1 MSSSNTQRAG
11 KSSRDRGNKSPSA
24 ATTQSPKAVTATD
37 GHAKPPDGFIP
48 KVQPTPE
55 QIRLA
60 QIINDPTKQDDPDIK
75 NKVQQVMEVTGQ
87 SSDAVVI
94 ALHDCD
100 NDPTRAITMLI
111 EGNKQEGEWE
121 TRGKKK
127 KPVKEGNQQQQQ
139 QQQQKGDQGGPASS
153 NKENRGG
160 PRGEGGPPRNMPRG
174 SSGGGRGGGRGGSWK
189 NKEIEKNERNLED
202 GRTGERTGDMRPRG
216 GSRRGGRGGR
226 GGGVGGGRGS
236 RTFQNRGLGGHDGFP
251 QSMDTWT
258 NSTSAGG
265 QRASRGSQQQQ
276 QQQDTMAVGNWND
289 LAVSED
295 WSEEDWTG
303 QLETKVFT
311 ASGAAAIPPPA
322 PDTASIIQLLKES
335 PHESIS
341 VAQYNQQA
349 TESIKAAVGV
359 GSAANSVSNSSYPVT
374 QVVSSADSSSVTTSK
389 PVPAPQRTKTP
400 RVRVPPPSK
409 IPESAVEMPEDSAVS
424 SLEVQ
429 FGGLEFGTDTF
440 DFGAA
445 DGLAAVSTAQPT
457 MPPGLVQTEQ
467 ASVTASVPSSTP
479 YMDGHHSVSKVPSS
493 TVISSSPVGPMGPS
507 SVASKDVS
515 PTTAGAVP
523 QAQSQQPSQQQSQ
536 QQSLPSQ
543 PSAAAPPS
551 ASLPR
556 PPGIPAPKEPP
567 QGMGNS
573 VPPTANA
580 LGGAPASS
588 ATSAAVAASAAS
600 SASHKP
606 GSVMAPEHLLLQSQS
621 HSERSKPVSSSSVA
635 GPQSKMYTGGAAAQR
650 NSQGLEG
657 GLSSAGKVEQ
667 PMYSSAGGGGQHYSG
682 GAYPGGGGKGLVG
695 SYLAHSQGFPSST
708 TGQQHYYTAQQPT
721 SSTTAAFGQQQSN
734 EEKVYGYVEVEKE
747 DCVNHVQKRIGT
759 ALRNLVSRSKA
770 SGFQSLGGKGRLTA
784 DLITRLSSYYGW
796 ALKTH
801 KGDVDAMHKAVM
813 ATYHHIT
820 SNDTASNHSFCP
832 TGPNSWCRQNAAEA
846 RAAVA
851 EAVLRFNAGNARATA
866 SILKELSLSPST
878 GAAVVWLKKI
888 SGAWKLQ
895 LESQSA
901 QRSSALCADSADG
914 PLTASVFNLSWR
926 GFEIASRCNKATAH
940 RFPHANMERRSFKK
954 KRKTAQRFGARKAKP
969 PIVEKKFSPATSA
982 SSDDGVW
989 HDEDSQPSTSTHG
1002 ASSAS
1007 IDETVDMPL
1016 EQCFV
1021 PSEETSASR
1030 KRAAAVLESLR
1041 AVSAT
1046 ERKMSLIDQGDE
1058 SDIGTEDEDEFFLVQ
1073 QAALNGL
1080 LGSALCPQCKEPG
1093 LKMKHGTKHGLAV
1106 KMVLT
1111 CTACGADAKN
1121 AWSSPR
1127 MENSKSFEHDEVED
1141 VQRAVMATFYHTTS
1155 TDHDPH
1161 HELCPPDPD
1170 SWCRHRAAEAKATFG
1185 PTAS

>member
-11 KSSRDRGNKSPSA
+11 KSSRDRGNKSPST

-60 QIINDPTKQDDPDIK
+60 QIINDPTKQDDPDIR
-75 NKVQQVMEVTGQ
+75 NKVNQVMEVTGQ

-100 NDPTRAITMLI
+100 NDPARAITMLI

-139 QQQQKGDQGGPASS
+139 QQKGDQSGPASS

-160 PRGEGGPPRNMPRG
+160 PRGEGGPPRNVPRG
-174 SSGGGRGGGRGGSWK
+174 SGGGRGGGRGGSWK

-202 GRTGERTGDMRPRG
+202 GRSGERTGDMRPRG

-236 RTFQNRGLGGHDGFP
+236 RTFQNRGLGSHDGFP

-265 QRASRGSQQQQ
+265 QRASRGGQQQQQ
-276 QQQDTMAVGNWND
+276 QQQDAMPVGNWND

-311 ASGAAAIPPPA
+311 ASGVAANPPPA

-359 GSAANSVSNSSYPVT
+359 GSAANSVTSSSYPVAQT
-374 QVVSSADSSSVTTSK
+374 ASSADVSSVTTSK
-389 PVPAPQRTKTP
+389 PVPASQRTKTP

-409 IPESAVEMPEDSAVS
+409 IPESAVEMPDDSAVS

-457 MPPGLVQTEQ
+457 MPPGLVQNEQ
-467 ASVTASVPSSTP
+467 AAVTSSVPSSTP
-479 YMDGHHSVSKVPSS
+479 YLDGHHGVSKVPSS
-493 TVISSSPVGPMGPS
+493 TVSSSPAGSLGAS
-507 SVASKDVS
+507 SVASKDVA
-515 PTTAGAVP
+515 PATAGAVP
-523 QAQSQQPSQQQSQ
+523 QPQSQPPQQQSQ

-543 PSAAAPPS
+543 PAAAP
-551 ASLPR
+551 PR
-556 PPGIPAPKEPP
+556 PPGIPAPKEP
-567 QGMGNS
+567 QGLGNS
-573 VPPTANA
+573 VAPAGNA
-580 LGGAPASS
+580 LGSVPASS
-588 ATSAAVAASAAS
+588 ATSAGVAASATS

-635 GPQSKMYTGGAAAQR
+635 GPQSKMYAGGAAAQR

-657 GLSSAGKVEQ
+657 GLSAGKVEQ
-667 PMYSSAGGGGQHYSG
+667 PMYSSAGGAQHYSS

-708 TGQQHYYTAQQPT
+708 TGAQQQQQHYYAAQQPQPT
-721 SSTTAAFGQQQSN
+721 SSTTAAFSQQQSN
-734 EEKVYGYVEVEKE
+734 GYQGPYQSNAYSGPSQPQQANYGVSSKLSASAGLGPHSVKDSVLDSSQQGTASQHNTYENSHVPATATGLPSGPASTLATTASSLAGATATTSVLKNSMSATGKTMPTMPPGVPTAMLGHQFLVGNAAMPYYGLQQQPLYSYEDLQVLQTRMPHLGYYDMQYPVPATSLAGRDLTLNNMAYAESNKFGRGENSDSSPGTVAGVGPQGAAAGAAAAAQGGAQGGQQGAPPTAGQQAAASQQFLNTLPPGYGYYFPSNLMPGSIHHYGPPPMFPFHAVRSDATCLQRPTPTAPPQARSFRKPVRMHPTRSPPSFEKP
-747 DCVNHVQKRIGT
+747 
-759 ALRNLVSRSKA
+759 
-770 SGFQSLGGKGRLTA
+770 GFLTGSQSSA
-784 DLITRLSSYYGW
+784 
-796 ALKTH
+796 
-801 KGDVDAMHKAVM
+801 
-813 ATYHHIT
+813 
-820 SNDTASNHSFCP
+820 
-832 TGPNSWCRQNAAEA
+832 
-846 RAAVA
+846 AAVA
-851 EAVLRFNAGNARATA
+851 
-866 SILKELSLSPST
+866 SST
-878 GAAVVWLKKI
+878 
-888 SGAWKLQ
+888 
-895 LESQSA
+895 
-901 QRSSALCADSADG
+901 
-914 PLTASVFNLSWR
+914 
-926 GFEIASRCNKATAH
+926 
-940 RFPHANMERRSFKK
+940 
-954 KRKTAQRFGARKAKP
+954 
-969 PIVEKKFSPATSA
+969 
-982 SSDDGVW
+982 
-989 HDEDSQPSTSTHG
+989 
-1002 ASSAS
+1002 
-1007 IDETVDMPL
+1007 
-1016 EQCFV
+1016 
-1021 PSEETSASR
+1021 
-1030 KRAAAVLESLR
+1030 AAAGHQQQPGGSSYPQFVGPRGSPPSLAKQQQQQPGGHIR
-1041 AVSAT
+1041 
-1046 ERKMSLIDQGDE
+1046 QGYPYW
-1058 SDIGTEDEDEFFLVQ
+1058 G
-1073 QAALNGL
+1073 N
-1080 LGSALCPQCKEPG
+1080 
-1093 LKMKHGTKHGLAV
+1093 
-1106 KMVLT
+1106 
-1111 CTACGADAKN
+1111 
-1121 AWSSPR
+1121 
-1127 MENSKSFEHDEVED
+1127 
-1141 VQRAVMATFYHTTS
+1141 
-1155 TDHDPH
+1155 
-1161 HELCPPDPD
+1161 
-1170 SWCRHRAAEAKATFG
+1170 
-1185 PTAS
+1185 

>member
-11 KSSRDRGNKSPSA
+11 KSSRDRGNKSPST

-60 QIINDPTKQDDPDIK
+60 QIINDPTKQDDPDIR
-75 NKVQQVMEVTGQ
+75 NKVNQVMEVTGQ

-100 NDPTRAITMLI
+100 NDPARAITMLI

-139 QQQQKGDQGGPASS
+139 QQKGDQSGPASS

-160 PRGEGGPPRNMPRG
+160 PRGEGGPPRNVPRG
-174 SSGGGRGGGRGGSWK
+174 SGGGRGGGRGGSWK

-202 GRTGERTGDMRPRG
+202 GRSGERTGDMRPRG

-236 RTFQNRGLGGHDGFP
+236 RTFQNRGLGSHDGFP

-265 QRASRGSQQQQ
+265 QRASRGGQQQQQ
-276 QQQDTMAVGNWND
+276 QQQDAMPVGNWND

-311 ASGAAAIPPPA
+311 ASGVAANPPPA

-359 GSAANSVSNSSYPVT
+359 GSAANSVTSSSYPVAQT
-374 QVVSSADSSSVTTSK
+374 ASSADVSSVTTSK
-389 PVPAPQRTKTP
+389 PVPASQRTKTP

-409 IPESAVEMPEDSAVS
+409 IPESAVEMPDDSAVS

-457 MPPGLVQTEQ
+457 MPPGLVQNEQ
-467 ASVTASVPSSTP
+467 AAVTSSVPSSTP
-479 YMDGHHSVSKVPSS
+479 YLDGHHGVSKVPSS
-493 TVISSSPVGPMGPS
+493 TVSSSPAGSLGAS
-507 SVASKDVS
+507 SVASKDVA
-515 PTTAGAVP
+515 PATAGAVP
-523 QAQSQQPSQQQSQ
+523 QPQSQPPQQQSQ

-543 PSAAAPPS
+543 PAAAP
-551 ASLPR
+551 PR
-556 PPGIPAPKEPP
+556 PPGIPAPKEP
-567 QGMGNS
+567 QGLGNS
-573 VPPTANA
+573 VAPAGNA
-580 LGGAPASS
+580 LGSVPASS
-588 ATSAAVAASAAS
+588 ATSAGVAASATS

-635 GPQSKMYTGGAAAQR
+635 GPQSKMYAGGAAAQR

-657 GLSSAGKVEQ
+657 GLSAGKVEQ
-667 PMYSSAGGGGQHYSG
+667 PMYSSAGGAQHYSS

-708 TGQQHYYTAQQPT
+708 TGAQQQQQHYYAAQQPQPT
-721 SSTTAAFGQQQSN
+721 SSTTAAFSQQQSN
-734 EEKVYGYVEVEKE
+734 GYQGPYQSNAYSGPSQPQQANYGVSSKLSASAGLGPHSVKDSVLDSSQQGTASQHNTYENSHVPATATGLPSGPASTLATTASSLAGATATTSVLKNSMSATGKTMPTMPPGVPTAMLGHQFLVGNAAMPYYGLQQQPLYSYEDLQVLQTRMPHLGYYDMQYPVPATSLAGRDLTLNNMAYAESNKFGRGENSDSSPGTVAGVGPQGAAAGAAAAAQGGAQGGQQGAPPTAGQQAAASQQFLNTLPPGYGYYFPSNLMPGSIHHYGPPPMFPSFEKP
-747 DCVNHVQKRIGT
+747 
-759 ALRNLVSRSKA
+759 
-770 SGFQSLGGKGRLTA
+770 GFLTGSQSSA
-784 DLITRLSSYYGW
+784 
-796 ALKTH
+796 
-801 KGDVDAMHKAVM
+801 
-813 ATYHHIT
+813 
-820 SNDTASNHSFCP
+820 
-832 TGPNSWCRQNAAEA
+832 
-846 RAAVA
+846 AAVA
-851 EAVLRFNAGNARATA
+851 
-866 SILKELSLSPST
+866 SST
-878 GAAVVWLKKI
+878 
-888 SGAWKLQ
+888 
-895 LESQSA
+895 
-901 QRSSALCADSADG
+901 
-914 PLTASVFNLSWR
+914 
-926 GFEIASRCNKATAH
+926 
-940 RFPHANMERRSFKK
+940 
-954 KRKTAQRFGARKAKP
+954 
-969 PIVEKKFSPATSA
+969 
-982 SSDDGVW
+982 
-989 HDEDSQPSTSTHG
+989 
-1002 ASSAS
+1002 
-1007 IDETVDMPL
+1007 
-1016 EQCFV
+1016 
-1021 PSEETSASR
+1021 
-1030 KRAAAVLESLR
+1030 AAAGHQQQPGGSSYPQFVGPRGSPPSLAKQQQQQPGGHIR
-1041 AVSAT
+1041 
-1046 ERKMSLIDQGDE
+1046 QGYPYW
-1058 SDIGTEDEDEFFLVQ
+1058 G
-1073 QAALNGL
+1073 N
-1080 LGSALCPQCKEPG
+1080 
-1093 LKMKHGTKHGLAV
+1093 
-1106 KMVLT
+1106 
-1111 CTACGADAKN
+1111 
-1121 AWSSPR
+1121 
-1127 MENSKSFEHDEVED
+1127 
-1141 VQRAVMATFYHTTS
+1141 
-1155 TDHDPH
+1155 
-1161 HELCPPDPD
+1161 
-1170 SWCRHRAAEAKATFG
+1170 
-1185 PTAS
+1185 

>member
-1 MSSSNTQRAG
+1 MSSN
-11 KSSRDRGNKSPSA
+11 
-24 ATTQSPKAVTATD
+24 

-127 KPVKEGNQQQQQ
+127 KPAKEGSQQQQQQQ
-139 QQQQKGDQGGPASS
+139 QQQQKGDQG
-153 NKENRGG
+153 
-160 PRGEGGPPRNMPRG
+160 
-174 SSGGGRGGGRGGSWK
+174 K

-202 GRTGERTGDMRPRG
+202 GRTGERTGERTGDMRPRG

-226 GGGVGGGRGS
+226 GGGIGGGRGS

-258 NSTSAGG
+258 NSTSTGG
-265 QRASRGSQQQQ
+265 QRPSRGSQQQQ

-359 GSAANSVSNSSYPVT
+359 GSAANSVSNSSYPVA
-374 QVVSSADSSSVTTSK
+374 QVVSSTDSPSVTTSK

-440 DFGAA
+440 DFGAN

-467 ASVTASVPSSTP
+467 SSVAASVPSSTP

-493 TVISSSPVGPMGPS
+493 TVISSSPVGPLGPS
-507 SVASKDVS
+507 PVASKDVS
-515 PTTAGAVP
+515 SATAGTMP
-523 QAQSQQPSQQQSQ
+523 QAQPQQPSQPQSQ

-567 QGMGNS
+567 QGLGNS

-580 LGGAPASS
+580 LGAAPASS
-588 ATSAAVAASAAS
+588 ATSVAASATS

-606 GSVMAPEHLLLQSQS
+606 GSVMTPEHLLLQSQS

-635 GPQSKMYTGGAAAQR
+635 GPQSKMYTGGAATQR

-667 PMYSSAGGGGQHYSG
+667 PMYSSAGAGGQHYGG
-682 GAYPGGGGKGLVG
+682 GAYPG
-695 SYLAHSQGFPSST
+695 
-708 TGQQHYYTAQQPT
+708 
-721 SSTTAAFGQQQSN
+721 AFGQQQSN
-734 EEKVYGYVEVEKE
+734 GYQGPYQSNAYSGPSQPQQANYGVSSKLSASAGLGPHSVK
-747 DCVNHVQKRIGT
+747 DSVLDSTSQQGT
-759 ALRNLVSRSKA
+759 ASQHTYENAHVPATAAGMPPGPA
-770 SGFQSLGGKGRLTA
+770 STLATTASSLAGATATTSVLKNSMSATGKTMPTMPPGVPA
-784 DLITRLSSYYGW
+784 MLSHQLFVGNAAMPYYG
-796 ALKTH
+796 
-801 KGDVDAMHKAVM
+801 
-813 ATYHHIT
+813 
-820 SNDTASNHSFCP
+820 
-832 TGPNSWCRQNAAEA
+832 
-846 RAAVA
+846 
-851 EAVLRFNAGNARATA
+851 
-866 SILKELSLSPST
+866 
-878 GAAVVWLKKI
+878 
-888 SGAWKLQ
+888 LQ
-895 LESQSA
+895 QQHLYSYEDMQML
-901 QRSSALCADSADG
+901 QTRMP
-914 PLTASVFNLSWR
+914 PLGYYDMQYPV
-926 GFEIASRCNKATAH
+926 
-940 RFPHANMERRSFKK
+940 
-954 KRKTAQRFGARKAKP
+954 
-969 PIVEKKFSPATSA
+969 PATSLAGRDLTLNNMAFAEGSKFGRGENSDSSPGTVAGVGPQGAAAGAAAAAQGGAQGGQQGGTPHGRTAGSSQPAVFEHTAPWVWLLLPIQHHAWIHPPLRTAAHVPCA
-982 SSDDGVW
+982 SSDQRPRP
-989 HDEDSQPSTSTHG
+989 HH
-1002 ASSAS
+1002 
-1007 IDETVDMPL
+1007 
-1016 EQCFV
+1016 
-1021 PSEETSASR
+1021 
-1030 KRAAAVLESLR
+1030 KR
-1041 AVSAT
+1041 AVS
-1046 ERKMSLIDQGDE
+1046 E
-1058 SDIGTEDEDEFFLVQ
+1058 SQCVCIPLVH
-1073 QAALNGL
+1073 LRR
-1080 LGSALCPQCKEPG
+1080 
-1093 LKMKHGTKHGLAV
+1093 V
-1106 KMVLT
+1106 
-1111 CTACGADAKN
+1111 
-1121 AWSSPR
+1121 
-1127 MENSKSFEHDEVED
+1127 
-1141 VQRAVMATFYHTTS
+1141 
-1155 TDHDPH
+1155 
-1161 HELCPPDPD
+1161 
-1170 SWCRHRAAEAKATFG
+1170 
-1185 PTAS
+1185 

>member
-11 KSSRDRGNKSPSA
+11 KSSRDRGNKSPST

-60 QIINDPTKQDDPDIK
+60 QIINDPTKQDDPDIR
-75 NKVQQVMEVTGQ
+75 NKVNQVMEVTGQ

-100 NDPTRAITMLI
+100 NDPARAITMLI

-139 QQQQKGDQGGPASS
+139 KGDQGGPASS

-160 PRGEGGPPRNMPRG
+160 PRGEGGPPRNVPRG
-174 SSGGGRGGGRGGSWK
+174 SGGGRGGGRGGSWK

-202 GRTGERTGDMRPRG
+202 GRSSERTGDMRPRG

-236 RTFQNRGLGGHDGFP
+236 RTFQNRGLGSHDGFP

-258 NSTSAGG
+258 NSTSSGG
-265 QRASRGSQQQQ
+265 QRAPRGSQQQQ
-276 QQQDTMAVGNWND
+276 QDAMPVGNWND

-311 ASGAAAIPPPA
+311 ASGVAANPPPA

-359 GSAANSVSNSSYPVT
+359 GSAANSVTNSNYPVAQT
-374 QVVSSADSSSVTTSK
+374 VSSADASSVTTSK
-389 PVPAPQRTKTP
+389 PIPAPQRTKTP

-445 DGLAAVSTAQPT
+445 DGLTPVSTAQPS

-467 ASVTASVPSSTP
+467 APVTSSVPSSTP
-479 YMDGHHSVSKVPSS
+479 YLDGHHAVNKVPSS
-493 TVISSSPVGPMGPS
+493 TVSSSSVGPLGAS
-507 SVASKDVS
+507 SVASKDVAS
-515 PTTAGAVP
+515 PTAGAVP
-523 QAQSQQPSQQQSQ
+523 QPQSQPSQQQSQ

-543 PSAAAPPS
+543 PAAAP
-551 ASLPR
+551 PR

-567 QGMGNS
+567 QGLGNS
-573 VPPTANA
+573 VAPTANT

-588 ATSAAVAASAAS
+588 ATSAGVAASATS

-635 GPQSKMYTGGAAAQR
+635 GPQSKMYAGGAAAQR

-657 GLSSAGKVEQ
+657 GLSTAGKVEQ
-667 PMYSSAGGGGQHYSG
+667 PMYSSASGAQHYSS

-708 TGQQHYYTAQQPT
+708 TGGQQQHYYTAQQPQPT
-721 SSTTAAFGQQQSN
+721 SSTTAAFNQQQSN
-734 EEKVYGYVEVEKE
+734 GYQGPYQSNAYSGPSQPQQANYGVSAKLSASAGLGPHSVK
-747 DCVNHVQKRIGT
+747 DSVLDSSQQGT
-759 ALRNLVSRSKA
+759 ASQHTYENSHVPATAAGLPSGPASTLATTASSLAGATATTSVLKNSMSATGKTMPTMPPGVPTAMLGHQFLVGNA
-770 SGFQSLGGKGRLTA
+770 A
-784 DLITRLSSYYGW
+784 MPYYG
-796 ALKTH
+796 LQQQPLYSYE
-801 KGDVDAMHKAVM
+801 DL
-813 ATYHHIT
+813 
-820 SNDTASNHSFCP
+820 
-832 TGPNSWCRQNAAEA
+832 Q
-846 RAAVA
+846 
-851 EAVLRFNAGNARATA
+851 VLQTRM
-866 SILKELSLSPST
+866 
-878 GAAVVWLKKI
+878 
-888 SGAWKLQ
+888 
-895 LESQSA
+895 
-901 QRSSALCADSADG
+901 
-914 PLTASVFNLSWR
+914 
-926 GFEIASRCNKATAH
+926 
-940 RFPHANMERRSFKK
+940 PHLGYYDM
-954 KRKTAQRFGARKAKP
+954 QYP
-969 PIVEKKFSPATSA
+969 VPATSLA
-982 SSDDGVW
+982 GRDLTLNNMAYAESSKFGRGENSDTSPGTVAGVGP
-989 HDEDSQPSTSTHG
+989 QG
-1002 ASSAS
+1002 
-1007 IDETVDMPL
+1007 
-1016 EQCFV
+1016 
-1021 PSEETSASR
+1021 
-1030 KRAAAVLESLR
+1030 AAAG
-1041 AVSAT
+1041 AAAAA
-1046 ERKMSLIDQGDE
+1046 QG
-1058 SDIGTEDEDEFFLVQ
+1058 GAQGGQQGAPPTAGQ
-1073 QAALNGL
+1073 QAAASQPFLNTLPPGYGYYFPSNL
-1080 LGSALCPQCKEPG
+1080 MPGSIHHYGPPPMFPVPPATNA
-1093 LKMKHGTKHGLAV
+1093 HGPTTSAQFQKASAYASHSFTSGGYDS
-1106 KMVLT
+1106 LT
-1111 CTACGADAKN
+1111 QTPDYAKN
-1121 AWSSPR
+1121 TYGAGSQGQAKGISG
-1127 MENSKSFEHDEVED
+1127 SF
-1141 VQRAVMATFYHTTS
+1141 F
-1155 TDHDPH
+1155 
-1161 HELCPPDPD
+1161 
-1170 SWCRHRAAEAKATFG
+1170 
-1185 PTAS
+1185 

>member
-1 MSSSNTQRAG
+1 MYITFCTYGIQVMSSSNTQRAG
-11 KSSRDRGNKSPSA
+11 KSSRDRGNKSPST

-60 QIINDPTKQDDPDIK
+60 QIINDPTKQDDPDIR
-75 NKVQQVMEVTGQ
+75 NKVNQVMEVTGQ

-100 NDPTRAITMLI
+100 NDPARAITMLI

-139 QQQQKGDQGGPASS
+139 QKGDQGGPASS

-160 PRGEGGPPRNMPRG
+160 PRGEGGPPRNVPRG
-174 SSGGGRGGGRGGSWK
+174 SGGGRGGGRGGSWK

-202 GRTGERTGDMRPRG
+202 GRSSERTSDMRPRG

-236 RTFQNRGLGGHDGFP
+236 RTFQNRGLGSHDGFP

-258 NSTSAGG
+258 NSTSSGG
-265 QRASRGSQQQQ
+265 QRAPRGSQQQQ
-276 QQQDTMAVGNWND
+276 QDAMPVGNWND

-311 ASGAAAIPPPA
+311 ASGVAANPPPA

-359 GSAANSVSNSSYPVT
+359 GSAANSVTNSSYPVAQT
-374 QVVSSADSSSVTTSK
+374 VSSADASSVTTSK

-445 DGLAAVSTAQPT
+445 DGLAPVSTAQPS

-467 ASVTASVPSSTP
+467 APVTSSVPSSTP
-479 YMDGHHSVSKVPSS
+479 YLDGHHAVSKVPSS
-493 TVISSSPVGPMGPS
+493 TVSSSSVGPLGAS
-507 SVASKDVS
+507 SVASKDVAS
-515 PTTAGAVP
+515 PTVGAVP
-523 QAQSQQPSQQQSQ
+523 QSQPPQQQSQ

-543 PSAAAPPS
+543 PAAAP
-551 ASLPR
+551 PR

-567 QGMGNS
+567 QGLGNS
-573 VPPTANA
+573 VAPTANT

-588 ATSAAVAASAAS
+588 ATSAGVAASATS

-635 GPQSKMYTGGAAAQR
+635 GPQSKMYAGGAAAQR

-657 GLSSAGKVEQ
+657 GLSTAGKVEQ
-667 PMYSSAGGGGQHYSG
+667 PMYSSASGAQHYSS

-708 TGQQHYYTAQQPT
+708 TGGQQQHYYAAQQPQPT
-721 SSTTAAFGQQQSN
+721 NSTTVAFSQQQSN
-734 EEKVYGYVEVEKE
+734 GYQGPYQSNAYSGPSQPQQANYGVSAKLSASAGLGPHSVK
-747 DCVNHVQKRIGT
+747 DSVLDSSQQGT
-759 ALRNLVSRSKA
+759 ASQHTYENSHVPATAAGLPSGPASTLATTASSLAGATATTSVLKNSMSATGKTMPTMPPGVPTAMLGHQFLVGNA
-770 SGFQSLGGKGRLTA
+770 A
-784 DLITRLSSYYGW
+784 MPYYG
-796 ALKTH
+796 LQQQPLYSYE
-801 KGDVDAMHKAVM
+801 DL
-813 ATYHHIT
+813 
-820 SNDTASNHSFCP
+820 
-832 TGPNSWCRQNAAEA
+832 Q
-846 RAAVA
+846 
-851 EAVLRFNAGNARATA
+851 VLQTRM
-866 SILKELSLSPST
+866 
-878 GAAVVWLKKI
+878 
-888 SGAWKLQ
+888 
-895 LESQSA
+895 
-901 QRSSALCADSADG
+901 
-914 PLTASVFNLSWR
+914 
-926 GFEIASRCNKATAH
+926 
-940 RFPHANMERRSFKK
+940 PHLGYYDM
-954 KRKTAQRFGARKAKP
+954 QYP
-969 PIVEKKFSPATSA
+969 VPATSLA
-982 SSDDGVW
+982 GRDLTLNNMAYAESSKFGRGENSDTSPGTVAGVGP
-989 HDEDSQPSTSTHG
+989 QG
-1002 ASSAS
+1002 
-1007 IDETVDMPL
+1007 
-1016 EQCFV
+1016 
-1021 PSEETSASR
+1021 
-1030 KRAAAVLESLR
+1030 AAAGT
-1041 AVSAT
+1041 AAAA
-1046 ERKMSLIDQGDE
+1046 QG
-1058 SDIGTEDEDEFFLVQ
+1058 GAQGGQQGAPPTAGQ
-1073 QAALNGL
+1073 QAAASQPFLNTLPPGYGYYFPSNL
-1080 LGSALCPQCKEPG
+1080 MPGSIHHYGPPPMFPVPPATNA
-1093 LKMKHGTKHGLAV
+1093 HGPTTSAQFQKASAYASHSFTSGGYDS
-1106 KMVLT
+1106 LT
-1111 CTACGADAKN
+1111 QTPDYAKN
-1121 AWSSPR
+1121 TYGAGSQGQAKGISG
-1127 MENSKSFEHDEVED
+1127 SF
-1141 VQRAVMATFYHTTS
+1141 F
-1155 TDHDPH
+1155 
-1161 HELCPPDPD
+1161 
-1170 SWCRHRAAEAKATFG
+1170 
-1185 PTAS
+1185 

>member
-1 MSSSNTQRAG
+1 RISRLLYITFCTYGIQVMSSSNTQRAG
-11 KSSRDRGNKSPSA
+11 KSSRDRGNKSPST

-127 KPVKEGNQQQQQ
+127 KPIKEGNQQQQQ

-160 PRGEGGPPRNMPRG
+160 PRGEGGPPRNLPRG
-174 SSGGGRGGGRGGSWK
+174 SGGGRGGGRGGSWK

-236 RTFQNRGLGGHDGFP
+236 RTFQNRGLGSHDGFP

-258 NSTSAGG
+258 NSTSSGG
-265 QRASRGSQQQQ
+265 QRAPRGGQQQQ
-276 QQQDTMAVGNWND
+276 QQQDTMPVGNWND
-289 LAVSED
+289 LAASED

-335 PHESIS
+335 PHESLS

-359 GSAANSVSNSSYPVT
+359 GSAANSVSNSSYPVA
-374 QVVSSADSSSVTTSK
+374 QVVSSSDSSSVTTSK
-389 PVPAPQRTKTP
+389 PVPAPQRTKTA

-409 IPESAVEMPEDSAVS
+409 IPESAVEMPEDTAVS

-467 ASVTASVPSSTP
+467 APVASSVPSSTP

-493 TVISSSPVGPMGPS
+493 TVISSSPVGPLGPA
-507 SVASKDVS
+507 SVASKDVAS
-515 PTTAGAVP
+515 PTAGALP
-523 QAQSQQPSQQQSQ
+523 QSQQPSQQSQ

-543 PSAAAPPS
+543 PSAAAPS
-551 ASLPR
+551 NASLPR

-567 QGMGNS
+567 QGLGNS

-588 ATSAAVAASAAS
+588 ATSAVVAASATS

-635 GPQSKMYTGGAAAQR
+635 GPQSKMYAGGAASQR

-657 GLSSAGKVEQ
+657 GLPSAGKVEQ
-667 PMYSSAGGGGQHYSG
+667 PMYSSAGGGQHYSG
-682 GAYPGGGGKGLVG
+682 GAAYPGGGGKGLVG
-695 SYLAHSQGFPSST
+695 SYLGHSQGFPSST
-708 TGQQHYYTAQQPT
+708 TQQQQHYYAAQQPT
-721 SSTTAAFGQQQSN
+721 SSTTAAFSQQQSN
-734 EEKVYGYVEVEKE
+734 GYQGPYQSNAYSGPSQPQQANYGVSSKLSASAGLGPHSVK
-747 DCVNHVQKRIGT
+747 DSVLDSASQQGT
-759 ALRNLVSRSKA
+759 ASQHTYENSHVPATAAGIPSGPASTLATTASSLAGATATTSVLKNSMSATGKTMPTMPPGVPTAMLGHQFLVGNA
-770 SGFQSLGGKGRLTA
+770 A
-784 DLITRLSSYYGW
+784 MPYYG
-796 ALKTH
+796 
-801 KGDVDAMHKAVM
+801 
-813 ATYHHIT
+813 
-820 SNDTASNHSFCP
+820 
-832 TGPNSWCRQNAAEA
+832 
-846 RAAVA
+846 
-851 EAVLRFNAGNARATA
+851 
-866 SILKELSLSPST
+866 
-878 GAAVVWLKKI
+878 
-888 SGAWKLQ
+888 LQ
-895 LESQSA
+895 Q
-901 QRSSALCADSADG
+901 Q
-914 PLTASVFNLSWR
+914 PLYSYEDLQMLQTR
-926 GFEIASRCNKATAH
+926 M
-940 RFPHANMERRSFKK
+940 PHLGYYDM
-954 KRKTAQRFGARKAKP
+954 QYP
-969 PIVEKKFSPATSA
+969 VPATSLA
-982 SSDDGVW
+982 GRDLTLNNMAFAEGSKFGRGENSDSSPGTVAGVGP
-989 HDEDSQPSTSTHG
+989 QG
-1002 ASSAS
+1002 
-1007 IDETVDMPL
+1007 
-1016 EQCFV
+1016 
-1021 PSEETSASR
+1021 
-1030 KRAAAVLESLR
+1030 AAAG
-1041 AVSAT
+1041 AAAAA
-1046 ERKMSLIDQGDE
+1046 QG
-1058 SDIGTEDEDEFFLVQ
+1058 GAQGGQQGAPPTAGQ
-1073 QAALNGL
+1073 QAAASQPFLSTLPPGYGYYYPSNL
-1080 LGSALCPQCKEPG
+1080 MPGSIHHYGPPPMFPVPPATNA
-1093 LKMKHGTKHGLAV
+1093 HG
-1106 KMVLT
+1106 
-1111 CTACGADAKN
+1111 
-1121 AWSSPR
+1121 P
-1127 MENSKSFEHDEVED
+1127 
-1141 VQRAVMATFYHTTS
+1141 TTS
-1155 TDHDPH
+1155 AQFQKASAYASHSFTSGGYDG
-1161 HELCPPDPD
+1161 LSQTPDYTKNTYGAG
-1170 SWCRHRAAEAKATFG
+1170 SQGQAKGISGSFF
-1185 PTAS
+1185 

>member
-11 KSSRDRGNKSPSA
+11 KSSRDRGNKSPST

-60 QIINDPTKQDDPDIK
+60 QIINDPTKQDDPDIR
-75 NKVQQVMEVTGQ
+75 NKVNQVMEVTGQ

-100 NDPTRAITMLI
+100 NDPARAITMLI

-139 QQQQKGDQGGPASS
+139 QKGDQGGPASS

-160 PRGEGGPPRNMPRG
+160 PRGEGGPPRNVPRG
-174 SSGGGRGGGRGGSWK
+174 SGGGRGGGRGGSWK

-202 GRTGERTGDMRPRG
+202 GRSGERTGDMRPRG

-236 RTFQNRGLGGHDGFP
+236 RTFQNRGLGSHDGFP

-265 QRASRGSQQQQ
+265 QRPSRGGQQQQQ
-276 QQQDTMAVGNWND
+276 QQQDAMPVGNWND

-311 ASGAAAIPPPA
+311 ASGVAANPPPA

-359 GSAANSVSNSSYPVT
+359 GSAANSVTGSSYPVAQT
-374 QVVSSADSSSVTTSK
+374 VSSADVSSVTTSK
-389 PVPAPQRTKTP
+389 PVPASQRTKTP

-467 ASVTASVPSSTP
+467 AAVTSSVSSSTP
-479 YMDGHHSVSKVPSS
+479 YLDGHHGVSKVPSS
-493 TVISSSPVGPMGPS
+493 TVSSSPAGSLGAS
-507 SVASKDVS
+507 SVASKDVA
-515 PTTAGAVP
+515 PATAGAVP
-523 QAQSQQPSQQQSQ
+523 QPQSQPPQQQSQ

-543 PSAAAPPS
+543 PAAAP
-551 ASLPR
+551 PR
-556 PPGIPAPKEPP
+556 PPGIPAPKEP
-567 QGMGNS
+567 QGLGNS
-573 VPPTANA
+573 VAPAGNA
-580 LGGAPASS
+580 LGGVPASS
-588 ATSAAVAASAAS
+588 ATSAGVAPSATS

-635 GPQSKMYTGGAAAQR
+635 GPQSKMYAGGAAAQR

-657 GLSSAGKVEQ
+657 GLSAGKVEQ
-667 PMYSSAGGGGQHYSG
+667 PMYSSAGGAQHYSS

-708 TGQQHYYTAQQPT
+708 TGPQQQQQHYYAAQQPQPT
-721 SSTTAAFGQQQSN
+721 SSTTAAFSQQQSN
-734 EEKVYGYVEVEKE
+734 GYQGPYQSNAYSGPSQPQQANYGVSSKLSASAGLGPHSVKDSVLDSSQQGTASQHNTYENSHVPATAAGLPSGPASTLATTASSLAGATATTSVLKNSMSASEWTGKTMPTMPPGVPTAMLGHQFLVGNAAMPYYQPLYSYEDLQVLQTRMPHLGYYDMQYPVPATSLAGRDLTLNNMAYAESNKFGRGENSDSSPGTVAGVGPQGAAAGAAAAAQGVAQGGQQGAPPTAGQQAAASQQFLNTLPPGYGYYFPSNLMPGSIHHYGPPPMFPVPPAT
-747 DCVNHVQKRIGT
+747 NAHGPTTSAQFQKASAYASHSFTSGGYDSLTQTPDYAKNTYGAGSQGQAKGISGSLGS
-759 ALRNLVSRSKA
+759 ADASRSGHTRTHPHLAK
-770 SGFQSLGGKGRLTA
+770 SFEKPGFLTGSQSSA
-784 DLITRLSSYYGW
+784 
-796 ALKTH
+796 
-801 KGDVDAMHKAVM
+801 
-813 ATYHHIT
+813 
-820 SNDTASNHSFCP
+820 
-832 TGPNSWCRQNAAEA
+832 
-846 RAAVA
+846 AAVA
-851 EAVLRFNAGNARATA
+851 
-866 SILKELSLSPST
+866 SST
-878 GAAVVWLKKI
+878 
-888 SGAWKLQ
+888 
-895 LESQSA
+895 
-901 QRSSALCADSADG
+901 
-914 PLTASVFNLSWR
+914 
-926 GFEIASRCNKATAH
+926 
-940 RFPHANMERRSFKK
+940 
-954 KRKTAQRFGARKAKP
+954 
-969 PIVEKKFSPATSA
+969 
-982 SSDDGVW
+982 
-989 HDEDSQPSTSTHG
+989 
-1002 ASSAS
+1002 
-1007 IDETVDMPL
+1007 
-1016 EQCFV
+1016 
-1021 PSEETSASR
+1021 
-1030 KRAAAVLESLR
+1030 AAAGHQQQPGGSSYPQFVGPRGSPPSLAKQQQQQPGGHIR
-1041 AVSAT
+1041 
-1046 ERKMSLIDQGDE
+1046 QGYPYW
-1058 SDIGTEDEDEFFLVQ
+1058 G
-1073 QAALNGL
+1073 N
-1080 LGSALCPQCKEPG
+1080 
-1093 LKMKHGTKHGLAV
+1093 
-1106 KMVLT
+1106 
-1111 CTACGADAKN
+1111 
-1121 AWSSPR
+1121 
-1127 MENSKSFEHDEVED
+1127 
-1141 VQRAVMATFYHTTS
+1141 
-1155 TDHDPH
+1155 
-1161 HELCPPDPD
+1161 
-1170 SWCRHRAAEAKATFG
+1170 
-1185 PTAS
+1185 